1 MTNYLTSLIIL
12 AVFFHSC
19 SPIKNTTNMGKQNKL
34 FLTTLKSN
42 DVGEISFYMNYVENQ
57 GRFEM
62 FTERNTDIKLFGLLK
77 AIGGRIFINTIKK
90 GSLLSIRGIAKND
103 SLLGKLTS
111 PLGTYDFSSE
121 KKNNEI
127 SGSLSYKGKKI
138 GEFQSI
144 ISKQKKKIRDYPKL
158 INRAIEITESNIYNP
173 KLLNTKEWRTF
184 KKNITK
190 KARKFDD
197 DLELITYF
205 FYKSRKLPFSHYT
218 LLKKDFS
225 SEKNQG
231 EVYLKKISHQ
241 TALLEIENFNNNKE
255 LLKSTLIKIINHNYK
270 NLVIDLRKN
279 GGGNIESALTL
290 SSYIIDKPLN
300 GGYFVTQKWYN
311 KNINNKA
318 PDNFNTKHF
327 HSFSKANYE
336 LLIQG
341 IHRYEGLI
349 LEVKPN
355 KKNYKGNIFILTDDS
370 TASTCEPIVY
380 GLKLNHKATII
391 GEKTAGAMLSAET
404 FDLFDGF
411 KLFLPTADYY
421 TSDGKRLDR
430 IGVEPD
436 YKIESK
442 NALDFVL
449 NNLLSKNTH

>member
-1 MTNYLTSLIIL
+1 MTNYLTSLFIL

-19 SPIKNTTNMGKQNKL
+19 SSIKNTPNMKEQNKL
-34 FLTTLKSN
+34 FLTTLKS
-42 DVGEISFYMNYVENQ
+42 DDIGEISFYMDYTESQ
-57 GRFEM
+57 SHFKM
-62 FTERNTDIKLFGLLK
+62 FTEHNADIKLFGLLK
-77 AIGGRIFINTIKK
+77 AIGGRTVMNTMKK
-90 GSLLSIRGIAKND
+90 GSLLSIMGIVKND

-111 PLGTYDFSSE
+111 PLGTYDFNSI
-121 KKNNEI
+121 KKNNKI
-127 SGSLSYKGKKI
+127 SGSLTYKGKKI
-138 GEFQSI
+138 GEFQSS

-173 KLLNTKEWRTF
+173 KLLSTKEWRTF

-190 KARKFDD
+190 KVHKFDD

-205 FYKSRKLPFSHYT
+205 FYKSRKLPFSHYA
-218 LLKKDFS
+218 LLKKDYS
-225 SEKNQG
+225 SETNKG
-231 EVYLKKISHQ
+231 KVSLKKLSHQ
-241 TALLEIENFNNNKE
+241 TALIEIENFNNNKE
-255 LLKSTLIKIINHNYK
+255 ILEKALIKIIDHNYK

-279 GGGNIESALTL
+279 GGGNIESALML
-290 SSYIIDKPLN
+290 SSYIINKPLN
-300 GGYFVTQKWYN
+300 GGYFVTQRWYN
-311 KNINNKA
+311 KNIDNKT
-318 PDNFNTKHF
+318 PNILNTENF
-327 HSFSKANYE
+327 HSFSKASYK
-336 LLIQG
+336 LFIQG
-341 IHRYEGLI
+341 IHKYEGLV
-349 LEVKPN
+349 LEIKPN
-355 KKNYKGNIFILTDDS
+355 EKNYKGNIFVLTDNS

-449 NNLLSKNTH
+449 NNLLNKNTH